1 VATQAPL
8 SSLFDG
14 SLVWRGILNLRAL
27 VAVAL
32 VVSLYVLLVSVP
44 SQVNAS
50 GPIAGCTTSSPATS
64 GGSVQV
70 SFDSV
75 SLFQFYPQSCSFNVE
90 AKTMSP
96 GLSITQLSWQF
107 GDGQLLN
114 VPYCCQGQVSE
125 VQYHAYAQPGT
136 YTVTVTVFD
145 NLGNVGYTQVIV
157 NW

>member
-1 VATQAPL
+1 MATQAPL

-14 SLVWRGILNLRAL
+14 PLVRRRILNIRAL

-32 VVSLYVLLVSVP
+32 VVSLYVLVVSVP
-44 SQVNAS
+44 SQVNAL
-50 GPIAGCTTSSPATS
+50 GPIAGCTTSLPATS
-64 GGSVQV
+64 SGSVQV

-75 SLFQFYPQSCSFNVE
+75 SLFQFYPQSCSFNVV

-114 VPYCCQGQVSE
+114 VPYCCQRQVSE

-136 YTVTVTVFD
+136 YTVSVTVLD